1 MIQKEENDWQI
12 KIVIGLVVAVIAGAY
27 IWFKTNLRYSF
38 SKKAHKSKLARA
50 YQVRNETLNKWIDL
64 LGTSHI
70 KEQYKNSR
78 AKKVVVRYY
87 TESFGKPSDRPKYKG
102 SYIVSKED
110 IWKATDY
117 GDSTVYKKI
126 VALENPEE
134 IIGMSH
140 EAYNSLEKFP
150 PKHVNLILNFINQTD
165 KSPKPI
171 EAQLLNSEETRRT
184 LI

>member
-1 MIQKEENDWQI
+1 MSEKEKEFWLNVIVWV
-12 KIVIGLVVAVIAGAY
+12 VIGSFIGIA
-27 IWFKTNLRYSF
+27 IWLTTNIRYVF
-38 SKKAHKSKLARA
+38 SKKANKSKLARA

-102 SYIVSKED
+102 SYIVSKDD

-126 VALENPEE
+126 VALENPEA

-140 EAYNSLEKFP
+140 KAYNSLEKFP
-150 PKHVNLILNFINQTD
+150 PKHVNLILNFINQPD

-171 EAQLLNSEETRRT
+171 EAQLLNPEETRRT